1 MWWKSHLYSNRHQ
14 KWTFRLVYFY
24 KVSHYIYGNNLF
36 WEINSNVSPFLRV
49 RFFEGATPARKI
61 VRPKHFFWL
70 WLSQKSIW
78 LVFGRA
84 DRGGTKNFFCPS
96 PRSSVRKNAFSYLP
110 AVDEKVVFGNL
121 PGWKSIKISVTKV
134 ESSITTKH
142 WVSTFIHLDQE
153 IHFLSRHIKFVDFKQ
168 TQTTQTNY
176 FRVRLAPFSL
186 SLLSWCSQVRDVHNH
201 LIYLLFSQIYF

>member
-84 DRGGTKNFFCPS
+84 DRGGTKNIFCPS

-110 AVDEKVVFGNL
+110 VDEKVVFGNL
-121 PGWKSIKISVTKV
+121 PGWKNNFVPWPLFFEKGDLHRGPVVSVRTLETRVSRLNSIQKEK
-134 ESSITTKH
+134 SSQ
-142 WVSTFIHLDQE
+142 TFDPLKPGAIGWYKKASRILVQWGLD
-153 IHFLSRHIKFVDFKQ
+153 
-168 TQTTQTNY
+168 
-176 FRVRLAPFSL
+176 
-186 SLLSWCSQVRDVHNH
+186 
-201 LIYLLFSQIYF
+201 